1 MFHACWAI
9 ATLAHST
16 KNRAAIGEACPAV
29 MSAIVEAL
37 RQHRGDTL
45 VVEHGAHAL
54 SELCKPVFGKRP
66 NVLRLQLC
74 TGAMEALRGV
84 YEGARSGSRTSL
96 CARATLQAC
105 GESTLM
111 RHHSM
116 FTTRP
121 SRGGRRGTAGDPPG
135 RRCAGQVIDAQIATR
150 AGRPNLTRRTCL
162 V

>member
-9 ATLAHST
+9 ATLAHSM

-45 VVEHGAHAL
+45 VVEHGVHAL

-121 SRGGRRGTAGDPPG
+121 SRGGGRGGHTRQRSNSSGDLM
-135 RRCAGQVIDAQIATR
+135 DTK
-150 AGRPNLTRRTCL
+150 LW
-162 V
+162 